1 MKKFKSGVKAVAL
14 SVAALALAACGSQSG
29 TSSTATTKV
38 TTEVKEAT
46 TITFWHAMNG
56 PHEKALT
63 KLTEDFMKANPNIK
77 VELQNQSSY
86 KDLQAKLNATFTSK
100 QNLPTISQAYPGWL
114 YDAAASDLLVDLKP
128 YTSNETIGFKAG
140 EAPIETLM
148 QGAQIEGKQ
157 YGIPFNK
164 STEVLFYNKTLLD
177 QYGVSVPK
185 TLEELKTAAQT
196 IYEKSGG
203 SVVGAG
209 FDSLNNYYA
218 IGMKNENV
226 DFNSSLD
233 FASDASKKVVNY
245 YADGVKAGYFRIAGS
260 DKYLSGPFGNQK
272 LAMYIGS
279 SAGEAH
285 VSKPATE
292 NGFTYGVAARPEKV
306 NIQQG
311 TDVYM
316 FSNATDAQRTA
327 AYLYMKYL
335 VSADAQLY
343 WAQQTGY
350 MPAVESVVKSDAYKN
365 STSKVPGVLEETT
378 KELFSIPVV
387 QNADAAYTELRTIME
402 NILATGTADFAALK
416 TQLSQV
422 WSK

>member
-14 SVAALALAACGSQSG
+14 SVAALVLAACGSQG
-29 TSSTATTKV
+29 GSSSAKTQI

-56 PHEKALT
+56 PHEQALT
-63 KLTEDFMKANPNIK
+63 KLTEDFMKANPNVK

-100 QNLPTISQAYPGWL
+100 QNLPTISQAYPSWL
-114 YDAAASDLLVDLKP
+114 YDASQSDLLVDLNP
-128 YTSNETIGFKAG
+128 YITNDKIGMK
-140 EAPIETLM
+140 ENAPLESLM
-148 QGAQIEGKQ
+148 KGAQIEGKQ
-157 YGIPFNK
+157 YGMPFNK
-164 STEVLFYNKTLLD
+164 STEVLFYNKDLLEK
-177 QYGVSVPK
+177 YGVAVPK
-185 TLEELKTAAQT
+185 TLEELKVAAQT
-196 IYEKSGG
+196 IYEKSNGE
-203 SVVGAG
+203 VVGAG

-218 IGMKNENV
+218 IGMKNKGV

-233 FASDASKKVVNY
+233 FSSDASQKVVNY
-245 YADGVKAGYFRIAGS
+245 YAEGVKAGYFRIAGS
-260 DKYLSGPFGNQK
+260 DKFLSGPFANQK
-272 LAMYIGS
+272 LAMYVGS

-285 VSKPATE
+285 VAKPAQE
-292 NGFTYGVAARPEKV
+292 KGFTYGVAARPEKI
-306 NIQQG
+306 NLQQG

-316 FSNATDAQRTA
+316 FSSASETQRTA
-327 AYLYMKYL
+327 AYLYMKFL
-335 VSADAQLY
+335 SSADSQLY

-350 MPAVESVVKSDAYKN
+350 MPAVESVLKSDAYKN
-365 STSKVPGVLEETT
+365 STTKVPAVLEETT

-387 QNADAAYTELRTIME
+387 QNSDAAYTEVRSIME
-402 NILATGTADFAALK
+402 KILATGSVDFSSLK